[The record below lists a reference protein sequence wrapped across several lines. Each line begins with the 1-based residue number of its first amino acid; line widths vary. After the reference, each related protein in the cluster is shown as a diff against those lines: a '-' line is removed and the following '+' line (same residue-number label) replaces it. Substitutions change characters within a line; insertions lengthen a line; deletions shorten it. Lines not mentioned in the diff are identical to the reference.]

1 MKGMMKVDP
10 IRRVAGSGTGR
21 SYVSAQKLPRHQARL
36 ATLMMRVT
44 RKITRNTKNRSF
56 ASPADATATPVKP
69 KIAARI
75 AMTKKVKAQPSMLVD
90 DLRSPTLQ
98 LCGQPIQVRSGQIM
112 MDSKV
117 LHYLAGTAM
126 ASTIWKGYLSFG
138 LISVPIRLFAAARP
152 ERVSFHMLHGV
163 CSTRVKQQLFCP
175 HCERVVERSEIV
187 KGYEID
193 KGRWIVMEDQ
203 EINKKIAPP
212 STDTM
217 EIQQFVKLS
226 DVDPLYFDAS
236 YYAIPEDPGRKAY
249 KLMVETME
257 KVGYAAVAKVAMHQ
271 REYIVIVRPRGGG
284 LTLHT
289 MYYPN
294 EVREI
299 PEYGKTGDV
308 EVKPQ
313 EIQLAEQLVKS
324 LSGAFEPQRYEDEY
338 QKRLL
343 ELVEAK
349 GEGRALHATAS
360 GRKAPVVDLMQAL
373 QKSLAAVEKRP
384 ERKPAANA
392 PSKKAATKQRKTA

>member
-1 MKGMMKVDP
+1 MV
-10 IRRVAGSGTGR
+10 
-21 SYVSAQKLPRHQARL
+21 
-36 ATLMMRVT
+36 
-44 RKITRNTKNRSF
+44 
-56 ASPADATATPVKP
+56 
-69 KIAARI
+69 
-75 AMTKKVKAQPSMLVD
+75 
-90 DLRSPTLQ
+90 
-98 LCGQPIQVRSGQIM
+98 
-112 MDSKV
+112 SKV
-117 LHYLAGTAM
+117 LHCRRETVM

-163 CSTRVKQQLFCP
+163 CNTRVKQQLFCP

-193 KGRWIVMEDQ
+193 KGRWIVMDDQ
-203 EINKKIAPP
+203 EIKKIAPP
-212 STDTM
+212 STGSM
-217 EIQQFVKLS
+217 EIEQFVKLNE
-226 DVDPLYFDAS
+226 VDPLYFDAS
-236 YYAIPEDPGRKAY
+236 YYAVPEDPGRKAY

-257 KVGYAAVAKVAMHQ
+257 KSGYAAVAKVAMHQ
-271 REYIVIVRPRGGG
+271 REYIVIIRPRDGG

-294 EVREI
+294 EVREV

-308 EVKPQ
+308 DVKPQ

-349 GEGRALHATAS
+349 GEGRSLQPTPQ

-373 QKSLAAVEKRP
+373 QKSLAAVEKKP
-384 ERKPAANA
+384 QRKPAVNA
-392 PSKKAATKQRKTA
+392 PSKKAGTKQRKTA